1 MSKHRTIISVALAFL
16 SVLPAMAQMDNV
28 IDVEHIYKP
37 EIKDANKINIQSEV
51 SKTTVKRSP
60 SDYSLTSIPVS
71 SYAFTPVWA
80 ANSDKA
86 NESTPRRF
94 ISLGGGTEGNI
105 IGRAAV
111 GLEFD
116 KRNSLNINLGLH
128 GHNAK
133 VEHSDIKDKDW
144 ESRFYSA
151 TASVDYTHKLTSSS
165 SLFVNAAYESQVF
178 NYQQS
183 LRDGTSAMPTDKQ
196 HNTLAG
202 FCAGVTPY
210 SMGNFAIGGEAGYE
224 LFSQKNLTTFGKK
237 CSEGVLYA
245 NANAAY
251 KLGSAGSIGLNLSL
265 VSTSYSD
272 GIDGYSNFALRPHYL
287 WSNDKMDIK
296 AGLCIGSLG
305 FAPDMSITYHL
316 RPSFDIYADITG
328 GDVTAT
334 GTFRSLTTAT
344 PYWALVST
352 SAPEEYSAKV
362 EMQQQFNQLSAR
374 AGLRF
379 SPFNGL
385 NINANAGYE
394 LSDNRM
400 EFMPAYLDTP
410 HNLYAAAFFADGNRF
425 FVNANLTYDYK
436 DRLSVNLANQFN
448 SWAIDDKDIATDDA
462 FWRPV
467 IDLDW
472 SASLRIVGG
481 LRIGADFRM
490 QTFKDGDEY
499 AYTRP
504 TTAELG
510 ASLSYTLSQLPLTV
524 YVKGNNLL
532 NQDYDSH
539 IGYRAPGTNV
549 IAGAAITF

>member
-1 MSKHRTIISVALAFL
+1 MSKLRTTALLTLL

-28 IDVEHIYKP
+28 IDVEHVYKP
-37 EIKDANKINIQSEV
+37 EIKDANKINIQPEI
-51 SKTTVKRSP
+51 KAITIKRSP
-60 SDYSLTSIPVS
+60 VSYALTSVPVKNHTFS
-71 SYAFTPVWA
+71 PLWA
-80 ANSDKA
+80 AKGDNA
-86 NESTPRRF
+86 YESAPRRF
-94 ISLGGGTEGNI
+94 VTIGGGTEGNI
-105 IGRAAV
+105 LGRAAV

-116 KRNSLNINLGLH
+116 KRNSLDIDLGLR

-133 VEHSDIKDKDW
+133 VEHSDIKGKDW

-151 TASVDYTHKLTSSS
+151 TASVDYTHKLSSAS
-165 SLFVNAAYESQVF
+165 SLFVKADYESQVY

-183 LRDGTSAMPTDKQ
+183 ISDGTSAMPTDKQ

-202 FCAGVTPY
+202 FSAGVTPY

-224 LFSQKNLTTFGKK
+224 LFSQKYLTTFDDK

-251 KLGSAGSIGLNLSL
+251 KFGSASSIGLDLSF

-272 GIDGYSNFALRPHYL
+272 GIDGYSNFGLRPHYR
-287 WSNDKMDIK
+287 WSNKRMDIK
-296 AGLCIGSLG
+296 AGVYVGTLG

-385 NINANAGYE
+385 NIDANAGYE

-425 FVNANLTYDYK
+425 FVNANLTYNYK

-448 SWAIDDKDIATDDA
+448 SWTIDDKDIATDDA
-462 FWRPV
+462 LWRPV

-472 SASLRIVGG
+472 SASLRIVDG

-490 QTFKDGDEY
+490 QTFKDGDDY
-499 AYTRP
+499 GYTRP
-504 TTAELG
+504 TTANLG
-510 ASLSYTLSQLPLTV
+510 ASVSYTLNCLPLTV

>member
-1 MSKHRTIISVALAFL
+1 
-16 SVLPAMAQMDNV
+16 MAQMDNV
-28 IDVEHIYKP
+28 IDVEHVYKP
-37 EIKDANKINIQSEV
+37 EIKDANKINIQPEI
-51 SKTTVKRSP
+51 KTTTIKRSP
-60 SDYSLTSIPVS
+60 VSYALTSVPVKNHTFS
-71 SYAFTPVWA
+71 PLWA
-80 ANSDKA
+80 AKGDNA
-86 NESTPRRF
+86 YESAPRRF
-94 ISLGGGTEGNI
+94 VTIGGGTEGNI
-105 IGRAAV
+105 LGRAAV

-116 KRNSLNINLGLH
+116 KHNSLDINLGLH

-133 VEHSDIKDKDW
+133 VEHSDIDNKDW
-144 ESRFYSA
+144 KSRFYSA
-151 TASVDYTHKLTSSS
+151 TASAGYIHKLSSAS
-165 SLFVNAAYESQVF
+165 SLFVKADYESQVY

-183 LRDGTSAMPTDKQ
+183 ISDGTSAMPTDKQ

-202 FCAGVTPY
+202 FSAGITPY
-210 SMGNFAIGGEAGYE
+210 SMGNFAIGGEVGYE
-224 LFSQKNLTTFGKK
+224 LFSQKYLTTFDDK

-251 KLGSAGSIGLNLSL
+251 KFGSAGSIGLDLSF

-272 GIDGYSNFALRPHYL
+272 GIDGYSNFALRPHYR
-287 WSNDKMDIK
+287 WSNKRMDIK
-296 AGLCIGSLG
+296 AGLYIGSLG
-305 FAPDMSITYHL
+305 IAPDMSITYHL

-352 SAPEEYSAKV
+352 SPTEEYSAKV

-385 NINANAGYE
+385 NIDANAGYE

-425 FVNANLTYDYK
+425 FVNANLTYNYK

-448 SWAIDDKDIATDDA
+448 SWTIDDKDIATDEA
-462 FWRPV
+462 LWRPV

-472 SASLRIVGG
+472 SASLRIVDG

-490 QTFKDGDEY
+490 QTFKDSDDYG
-499 AYTRP
+499 YTRP
-504 TTAELG
+504 TTANLG
-510 ASLSYTLSQLPLTV
+510 ASVSYTLNCLPLTV

-532 NQDYDSH
+532 NQDYDSY
-539 IGYRAPGTNV
+539 IGYRTPGTNV
-549 IAGAAITF
+549 IVGAAITF